1 MALRAQHL
9 ERDVLP
15 GRVRHGRQPRHTT
28 RRQRQRRRRLE
39 RRQHILD
46 DLLRRRGPPA
56 ADGAA
61 RLQEV
66 RYAKHGVARD
76 AAPASRCRAAR
87 WRRLLPD
94 GRRPVALL
102 LGDGADP
109 YVRVLIR
116 WRSERHLRLPIHVAV
131 GMPIGLLRDR
141 CRPRQWRLGG
151 GHRCPAHTAADPHAP
166 RSVRLHLHASSH
178 ESLLHQPQMACP
190 NLGRQL
196 WHQLQLWRRQN
207 LLSGPRGPSLS
218 PWSARTDAQK
228 IQYCVD
234 ECSAAAAAG
243 SADTTYGDSSINA
256 NGGYVSVWANLGCIC
271 ATGSPGSGCHGP
283 QHDSSMGNF
292 GSYSITDTGV
302 ACSAPAPPSPPPP
315 PPPTPWAPA
324 VPPGAPPPPPT
335 PSPPPS
341 PPGKVPPPP
350 PRPPPPPPPIDELV
364 PPPPPPMPPDGW
376 CHPSCPQN
384 ISAGVPLSAH
394 WRSTANKFEF
404 MHGYGRA
411 GGIAEAS
418 PAYNRYTH
426 RCDRRAS
433 PDSPMAGHAYLTD
446 AQWYYFT
453 GEAGSQMPTSP
464 PEYESCGTTS
474 PGWLKTA
481 HPNAGEPPRNG
492 YVCFRNAHASLECE
506 KHVAVR
512 VCACS
517 YDAGVV
523 TTLMYMLPEPPECDM
538 AYCGTFAE
546 PPPSPDPPPT
556 PPTPPAPPT
565 PPSPPP
571 GPPTPPAPP
580 QPPPT
585 PPPPSP
591 PPPNPPPAPPTP
603 PPPPFPPPTPP
614 SPPPPPTPP
623 PKAPIGWQ
631 YMKIVLHTNNQGWAG
646 AHGEMELRA
655 NGAKLELGN
664 KIVSQS
670 NAYHNQQG
678 GTWCRGCSF
687 DGDIQNRNQCW
698 MAGGSTQCSTWGNCY
713 WIFDFWYVM
722 PVDQL
727 LFNADNCGHNS
738 HPPGGAARLSV
749 YGSQVSSSGPW
760 MPVIEDAD
768 VDSHGKVIYTFSLT
782 YPGQTPSS

>member
-1 MALRAQHL
+1 
-9 ERDVLP
+9 
-15 GRVRHGRQPRHTT
+15 
-28 RRQRQRRRRLE
+28 
-39 RRQHILD
+39 
-46 DLLRRRGPPA
+46 
-56 ADGAA
+56 
-61 RLQEV
+61 
-66 RYAKHGVARD
+66 
-76 AAPASRCRAAR
+76 
-87 WRRLLPD
+87 
-94 GRRPVALL
+94 
-102 LGDGADP
+102 
-109 YVRVLIR
+109 
-116 WRSERHLRLPIHVAV
+116 
-131 GMPIGLLRDR
+131 
-141 CRPRQWRLGG
+141 
-151 GHRCPAHTAADPHAP
+151 
-166 RSVRLHLHASSH
+166 
-178 ESLLHQPQMACP
+178 
-190 NLGRQL
+190 
-196 WHQLQLWRRQN
+196 
-207 LLSGPRGPSLS
+207 
-218 PWSARTDAQK
+218 
-228 IQYCVD
+228 
-234 ECSAAAAAG
+234 
-243 SADTTYGDSSINA
+243 
-256 NGGYVSVWANLGCIC
+256 
-271 ATGSPGSGCHGP
+271 
-283 QHDSSMGNF
+283 
-292 GSYSITDTGV
+292 
-302 ACSAPAPPSPPPP
+302 
-315 PPPTPWAPA
+315 
-324 VPPGAPPPPPT
+324 
-335 PSPPPS
+335 
-341 PPGKVPPPP
+341 
-350 PRPPPPPPPIDELV
+350 
-364 PPPPPPMPPDGW
+364 
-376 CHPSCPQN
+376 
-384 ISAGVPLSAH
+384 
-394 WRSTANKFEF
+394 
-404 MHGYGRA
+404 
-411 GGIAEAS
+411 
-418 PAYNRYTH
+418 
-426 RCDRRAS
+426 
-433 PDSPMAGHAYLTD
+433 MAGHAYLTD

-556 PPTPPAPPT
+556 PPTPPAPPP

-571 GPPTPPAPP
+571 APPTPPAPP

-631 YMKIVLHTNNQGWAG
+631 YMKIVLHTNTQGWA

-782 YPGQTPSS
+782 YPGQTPQS